1 MAKKDTLRTE
11 IVLTD
16 ADRDIIELIEE
27 SGLQRA
33 TFFKMA
39 ARFYG
44 QHQKEEEMDVRVKRL
59 LQEAFREFGANPSAQ
74 VSKTKP
80 KKKLPFSAKVVKDD

>member
-1 MAKKDTLRTE
+1 MAKKETLRTE

-16 ADRDIIELIEE
+16 ADRDIIELINE
-27 SGLQRA
+27 SGMQRA

-44 QHQKEEEMDVRVKRL
+44 QHQKDEEADMRIKRL
-59 LQEAFREFGANPSAQ
+59 LREVLAENVGSIQVTEA
-74 VSKTKP
+74 KP
-80 KKKLPFSAKVVKDD
+80 KKKLPFGAKVVKDE

>member
-1 MAKKDTLRTE
+1 MEKIRTE
-11 IVLTD
+11 IILTD
-16 ADRDIIELIEE
+16 ADADIIKLIKE

-44 QHQKEEEMDVRVKRL
+44 QHQKDEEVDMRIKRL
-59 LQEAFREFGANPSAQ
+59 LRETLAEVSANNNYQ
-74 VSKTKP
+74 VTETKQ
-80 KKKLPFSAKVVKDD
+80 KKSLPFGAKVVTGD